1 MVVKS
6 AEKKE
11 NSTVELVIEVGHEE
25 FDAAVNRVYLKNR
38 NSINIP
44 GFRKGK
50 APRKIIESM
59 YGSGVFYEEAINEI
73 YPVAYSQAIMDQK
86 LDAVGY
92 PEIEVQDVGAN
103 GLVFKAIV
111 TVKPEVKL
119 GEYKGLSAPKSA
131 VKITDGELDAEMR
144 PLIARA
150 TRLVDVD
157 RAARNGDTAMID
169 FEGFK
174 DGVPFEGG
182 KGEKYNLQLGS
193 NSFVPGFEEQIVG
206 MKAGD
211 EKEINITFPE
221 NYTPDLAG
229 QAVVFKVKLH
239 AVKTSVAPKVD
250 DEFAKDVSEFETL
263 EELKADL
270 TKKLTEKR
278 TEQVEREY
286 QNAILE
292 QLVNNMTVE
301 IPEAMITYRAD
312 KLINDYASRISGAGM
327 DFDEYLQ
334 MMGMTPDTLRS
345 DARETATNQIKSEL
359 ALEAVAEAEHIE
371 VTEEEMEAEIKKL
384 AEQYKMEVD
393 QIKEALSEAD
403 LRHDL
408 MIEKAND
415 FVMANAKVSKAAPK
429 AKSKTEEGSEK
440 STTKKA
446 EKKAADE
453 EEKPV
458 AKKPAAKKTASKAA
472 ADGEKKPTVKKS
484 TKKAEKTE
492 E

>member
-11 NSTVELVIEVGHEE
+11 NSTVELIIEVGQEE

-38 NSINIP
+38 NSISIP

-59 YGSGVFYEEAINEI
+59 YGSGVFYEEAVNEV
-73 YPVAYSQAIMDQK
+73 YPVAYSQAVLDQK
-86 LDAVGY
+86 LEAVGY
-92 PEIEVQDVGAN
+92 PEIDIQKVGPE
-103 GLVFKAIV
+103 GLEFKAVV

-119 GEYKGLSAPKSA
+119 GEYKGLSAHKSA
-131 VKITDGELDAEMR
+131 VKITEGDLDGEMR

-150 TRLVDVD
+150 TRMVDVD
-157 RAARNGDTAMID
+157 REARDGDTAMID

-193 NSFVPGFEEQIVG
+193 HSFVPGFEEQIVG

-211 EKEINITFPE
+211 EKEIDITFPE
-221 NYTPDLAG
+221 NYAPDLAG

-239 AVKTSVAPKVD
+239 AVKTSVPPKID
-250 DEFAKDVSEFETL
+250 DEFAKDVSEFDTL
-263 EELKADL
+263 DELKQSLKD
-270 TKKLTEKR
+270 KLTAQR
-278 TEQVEREY
+278 TEQVEKEY

-292 QLVNNMTVE
+292 QLVSNMTVE
-301 IPEAMITYRAD
+301 VPEAMIAYRTD
-312 KLINDYASRISGAGM
+312 RMLSDYASRIQGSGM
-327 DFDEYLQ
+327 DFNQYLQ
-334 MMGMTPDTLRS
+334 MMGMTEETLRN

-359 ALEAVAEAEHIE
+359 ALEAVAEAEKLE
-371 VTEEEMEAEIKKL
+371 VSDEEMEEEVKKL

-393 QIKEALSEAD
+393 QIKAALSEAD

-408 MIEKAND
+408 LVEKANQ
-415 FVMANAKVSKAAPK
+415 FVLDNAKVSKAAKKTKAAPAEEPK
-429 AKSKTEEGSEK
+429 DAPAEGEEKKPAKKTTK
-440 STTKKA
+440 KTTKKA
-446 EKKAADE
+446 AEAE
-453 EEKPV
+453 E
-458 AKKPAAKKTASKAA
+458 
-472 ADGEKKPTVKKS
+472 
-484 TKKAEKTE
+484 
-492 E
+492 

>member
-11 NSTVELVIEVGHEE
+11 NSTVELIIEVGQEE
-25 FDAAVNRVYLKNR
+25 FDAAVNRAYLKNR

-50 APRKIIESM
+50 APRKIIENM
-59 YGSGVFYEEAINEI
+59 YGSGVFYEDAINEL
-73 YPVAYSQAIMDQK
+73 YPVAYSQAIIDQK

-92 PEIEVQDVGAN
+92 PDIEVQEVGTQ
-103 GLVFKAIV
+103 GLVFKAVV

-150 TRLVDVD
+150 TRMVDVD
-157 RAARNGDTAMID
+157 REARNGDTAMID

-174 DGVPFEGG
+174 DGVAFEGG
-182 KGEKYNLQLGS
+182 KGENYNLQLGS
-193 NSFVPGFEEQIVG
+193 NSFVPGFEEQIIG

-211 EKEINITFPE
+211 EKEIDITFPE

-229 QAVVFKVKLH
+229 QAVVFKIKVH
-239 AVKTSVAPKVD
+239 AVKTSVAPKID
-250 DEFAKDVSEFETL
+250 DEFAKDVSEFDTL
-263 EELKADL
+263 EELKNSLMDKL
-270 TKKLTEKR
+270 TKQR
-278 TEQVEREY
+278 TEQVEKEY

-301 IPEAMITYRAD
+301 VPEAMISYRAD
-312 KLINDYASRISGAGM
+312 RMINDYANRIQGAGM
-327 DFDEYLQ
+327 DFNEYLQ
-334 MMGMTPDTLRS
+334 MMGMTAEALQN
-345 DARETATNQIKSEL
+345 DAKETATAQIKSEL
-359 ALEAVAEAEHIE
+359 ALEAVAEAEKLE
-371 VTEEEMEAEIKKL
+371 VSDEEMEAEIKKL
-384 AEQYKMEVD
+384 AEQYNMEVE

-408 MIEKAND
+408 LVEKAND
-415 FVMANAKVSKAAPK
+415 FVLANAKVSKAAKKSSKAAKKSDDESAEGEAEPK
-429 AKSKTEEGSEK
+429 AKERE
-440 STTKKA
+440 
-446 EKKAADE
+446 
-453 EEKPV
+453 
-458 AKKPAAKKTASKAA
+458 KKPAAKRTKKTA
-472 ADGEKKPTVKKS
+472 E
-484 TKKAEKTE
+484 AE
-492 E
+492 

>member
-334 MMGMTPDTLRS
+334 MMGMTPDALRS

-371 VTEEEMEAEIKKL
+371 VTEEEMETEIGKL

-429 AKSKTEEGSEK
+429 AKSKAEEDNEK

-446 EKKAADE
+446 EKKEADE

-472 ADGEKKPTVKKS
+472 ADGEKKPAAKKS

>member
-157 RAARNGDTAMID
+157 RAARNGDTAMI
-169 FEGFK
+169 
-174 DGVPFEGG
+174 
-182 KGEKYNLQLGS
+182 
-193 NSFVPGFEEQIVG
+193 
-206 MKAGD
+206 
-211 EKEINITFPE
+211 
-221 NYTPDLAG
+221 
-229 QAVVFKVKLH
+229 
-239 AVKTSVAPKVD
+239 
-250 DEFAKDVSEFETL
+250 
-263 EELKADL
+263 EL
-270 TKKLTEKR
+270 
-278 TEQVEREY
+278 
-286 QNAILE
+286 
-292 QLVNNMTVE
+292 
-301 IPEAMITYRAD
+301 
-312 KLINDYASRISGAGM
+312 
-327 DFDEYLQ
+327 
-334 MMGMTPDTLRS
+334 
-345 DARETATNQIKSEL
+345 
-359 ALEAVAEAEHIE
+359 
-371 VTEEEMEAEIKKL
+371 
-384 AEQYKMEVD
+384 
-393 QIKEALSEAD
+393 
-403 LRHDL
+403 
-408 MIEKAND
+408 
-415 FVMANAKVSKAAPK
+415 
-429 AKSKTEEGSEK
+429 
-440 STTKKA
+440 
-446 EKKAADE
+446 
-453 EEKPV
+453 
-458 AKKPAAKKTASKAA
+458 
-472 ADGEKKPTVKKS
+472 
-484 TKKAEKTE
+484 
-492 E
+492 